1 MNSRERQEF
10 REVILGEIESQKH
23 QIESLLKSIKPIAP
37 DNAIGRLTRMEAIGS
52 KGVSEASLGFAQRK
66 LARLET
72 ALNKIENPEFGG
84 LHPMFESNPKRA
96 YDFDARK
103 CYLRFLRRDKER
115 VYGQALIKTN

>member
-1 MNSRERQEF
+1 MDSREREEL

-52 KGVSEASLGFAQRK
+52 KGVSEASLSSAQRK

-72 ALNKIENPEFGG
+72 SLNKIDNPEFWISIRCSS
-84 LHPMFESNPKRA
+84 PIP
-96 YDFDARK
+96 
-103 CYLRFLRRDKER
+103 
-115 VYGQALIKTN
+115 

>member
-1 MNSRERQEF
+1 MNSREQEEF

-52 KGVSEASLGFAQRK
+52 KGVSEASLGFAQGK

-72 ALNKIENPEFGG
+72 ALNKIENPEFGVCIRCSS
-84 LHPMFESNPKRA
+84 PIPKGRMILMPENVTCVA
-96 YDFDARK
+96 CA
-103 CYLRFLRRDKER
+103 E
-115 VYGQALIKTN
+115 IKKGSMGRL

>member
-1 MNSRERQEF
+1 MNSREREEF

-52 KGVSEASLGFAQRK
+52 KGVSEASLGSAQRK

-72 ALNKIENPEFGG
+72 ALNKTEDPEFGICIRCLSPIPKG
-84 LHPMFESNPKRA
+84 RMILMPESVACVTCADIK
-96 YDFDARK
+96 K
-103 CYLRFLRRDKER
+103 GSIRR
-115 VYGQALIKTN
+115 L

>member
-1 MNSRERQEF
+1 MNSREREEF

-52 KGVSEASLGFAQRK
+52 KGISEASLSSAQRK

-72 ALNKIENPEFGG
+72 ALNKIKNPEFGVCIRCSSQIPKG
-84 LHPMFESNPKRA
+84 RMISMPESVTCVA
-96 YDFDARK
+96 
-103 CYLRFLRRDKER
+103 CTE
-115 VYGQALIKTN
+115 IKKGSMDRL